1 MRISKFLLAMA
12 AAVMMLPSC
21 NTAPTRE
28 QRTDEALKAVMEEF
42 KTVGLAVA
50 VVKDGEFLYN
60 KSFGY
65 KDLENQIPLQNG
77 DVVRIASTS
86 KSFVATGIMQLV
98 EKGLLSLDD
107 DVSDLIGFKVR
118 NPHFPDTPITLR
130 MILSHTASIND
141 NGENY
146 FTLDHINPAVNGD
159 CADAYFTYGPGEGYN
174 YSNLGMNL
182 AGTILE
188 KISGVRFDNY
198 IRDNIIKP
206 LGLYGG
212 HNVDSLDASRFALI
226 YHLDENGEY
235 AVSDG
240 PYKSRADEMPN
251 YVLGY
256 SAPIFSPTGG
266 VKMSVEDLAKYVM
279 MHMNFGE
286 LNGVRII
293 SEESSKIMQTAVPFT
308 KGDAINTY
316 CLGLGEFPYQTDE
329 PKYNVPGNYLIGHS
343 AGSYGLSGIMLWSNS
358 DKWGMVAMAN
368 GLTNIPGKSF
378 LQTIATAVYHA
389 CVEEELK

>member
-1 MRISKFLLAMA
+1 MA
-12 AAVMMLPSC
+12 IAASVAIFTSC
-21 NTAPTRE
+21 SPTRE
-28 QRTDEALKAVMEEF
+28 QQTDEALKLIMDEY

-50 VVKDGEFLYN
+50 VVKDGEFIYN

-65 KDLENQIPLQNG
+65 KDLANKVPLQNG
-77 DVVRIASTS
+77 DIVRIASTS
-86 KSFVATGIMQLV
+86 KSFTATGIMQLV
-98 EKGLLSLDD
+98 DKGLLSLND
-107 DVSDLIGFKVR
+107 DVSDLIGFRVR
-118 NPHFPDTPITLR
+118 NPRYPDTPITLR

-146 FTLDHINPAVNGD
+146 FTLDHINPAINGD

-188 KISGVRFDNY
+188 KVSGVRFDNY

-212 HNVDSLDASRFALI
+212 HNVDSLDASKFALI
-226 YHLDENGEY
+226 YHLEDGEY
-235 AVSDG
+235 VVSDG
-240 PYKSRADEMPN
+240 PYKSRAEDMPN

-256 SAPIFSPTGG
+256 SSPIFSPTGG

-279 MHMNFGE
+279 MHINYGE

-293 SEESSKIMQTAVPFT
+293 SEESSRIMQTPVPFT
-308 KGDAINTY
+308 KGDAKNTY

-343 AGSYGLSGIMLWSNS
+343 AGSYGLSGIMLWSPS
-358 DKWGMVAMAN
+358 DKWGMVAMAT
-368 GLTNIPGKSF
+368 GLTPNGKSF
-378 LQTIATAVYHA
+378 LQAIATAVYHA

>member
-1 MRISKFLLAMA
+1 MKFFKFFLATTA
-12 AAVMMLPSC
+12 SVMLFASCTTGPS
-21 NTAPTRE
+21 RE
-28 QRTDEALKAVMEEF
+28 QRTDEALKVVMNDY

-50 VVKDGEFLYN
+50 VVKDGEFIYN

-65 KDLENQIPLQNG
+65 KDLANKIPLSNG
-77 DVVRIASTS
+77 DVVRIASAS
-86 KSFVATGIMQLV
+86 KSFTATGIMQLV
-98 EKGLLSLDD
+98 DKGLVSLDD

-159 CADAYFTYGPGEGYN
+159 CADAYFTYGPGEAYN

-182 AGTILE
+182 AGAILE

-226 YHLDENGEY
+226 YHLEDGEY

-240 PYKSRADEMPN
+240 PYTSRAAEMPN

-279 MHMNFGE
+279 MHINYGE
-286 LNGVRII
+286 LDGVRII
-293 SEESSKIMQTAVPFT
+293 SEKSAREMQTPVPFT

-329 PKYNVPGNYLIGHS
+329 PKYNVPGNYLVGHS
-343 AGSYGLSGIMLWSNS
+343 AGSYGLSGIMLWSTS
-358 DKWGMVAMAN
+358 DKWGMVAMAT

-378 LQTIATAVYHA
+378 LQRIATDVYNA
-389 CVEEELK
+389 CVKEQ

>member
-1 MRISKFLLAMA
+1 MRISGIFLALAA
-12 AAVMMLPSC
+12 SIVLFASC
-21 NTAPTRE
+21 TTARE
-28 QRTDEALKAVMEEF
+28 QRTDEALKSIMDEF

-65 KDLENQIPLQNG
+65 KDLANRIPLSNG
-77 DVVRIASTS
+77 DVVRIASAS
-86 KSFVATGIMQLV
+86 KSFTATGIMQLV
-98 EKGLLSLDD
+98 DKGLVSLDD

-182 AGTILE
+182 AGAILE
-188 KISGVRFDNY
+188 KISGVRFDVY
-198 IRDNIIKP
+198 IRENIINK

-212 HNVDSLDASRFALI
+212 HNVDSLDAGRFAMI
-226 YHLDENGEY
+226 YHLEDGEY
-235 AVSDG
+235 VLSDG
-240 PYKSRADEMPN
+240 PYKSRAEDMPN
-251 YVLGY
+251 YIIGY
-256 SAPIFSPTGG
+256 SAPVFSPTGG

-279 MHMNFGE
+279 MHINYGE
-286 LNGVRII
+286 LDGVRII
-293 SEESSKIMQTAVPFT
+293 SEESARAMQTPVPFT
-308 KGDAINTY
+308 KGDAVNTY
-316 CLGLGEFPYQTDE
+316 CLGLGQLPYQTDD

-343 AGSYGLSGIMLWSNS
+343 AGSYGLSGIMLWSPS
-358 DKWGMVAMAN
+358 DKWGIVAMAT
-368 GLTNIPGKSF
+368 GLTPVGGKSF
-378 LQTIATAVYHA
+378 LQAIATSVYNA
-389 CVEEELK
+389 CVKE

>member
-1 MRISKFLLAMA
+1 MRISKFFMA
-12 AAVMMLPSC
+12 IAASVAIFTSC
-21 NTAPTRE
+21 SPTRE
-28 QRTDEALKAVMEEF
+28 QQTDEALKLIMDEY

-50 VVKDGEFLYN
+50 VVKDGEFIYN

-65 KDLENQIPLQNG
+65 KDLANKVPLQNG
-77 DVVRIASTS
+77 DIVRIASTS
-86 KSFVATGIMQLV
+86 KSFTATGIMQLV
-98 EKGLLSLDD
+98 DKGLLSLND
-107 DVSDLIGFKVR
+107 DVSDLIGFRVR
-118 NPHFPDTPITLR
+118 NPRYPDTPITLR

-146 FTLDHINPAVNGD
+146 FTLDHINPAINGD

-188 KISGVRFDNY
+188 KVSGVRFDNY

-212 HNVDSLDASRFALI
+212 HNVDSLDASKFALI
-226 YHLDENGEY
+226 YHLEDGEY
-235 AVSDG
+235 VVSDG
-240 PYKSRADEMPN
+240 PYKSRAEDMPN

-279 MHMNFGE
+279 MHINYGE

-293 SEESSKIMQTAVPFT
+293 SEESSRIMQTPVPFT
-308 KGDAINTY
+308 KGDAKNTY

-343 AGSYGLSGIMLWSNS
+343 AGSYGLSGIMLWSPS
-358 DKWGMVAMAN
+358 DKWGMVAMAT
-368 GLTNIPGKSF
+368 GLTPNGKSF
-378 LQTIATAVYHA
+378 LQAIATAVYHA

>member
-1 MRISKFLLAMA
+1 MRISKFFMA
-12 AAVMMLPSC
+12 IAASLMVFASC
-21 NTAPTRE
+21 TPTRE
-28 QRTDEALKAVMEEF
+28 QRTDEALKLIMDEY

-50 VVKDGEFLYN
+50 VVKDGEFIYN

-65 KDLENQIPLQNG
+65 KDLANKIPLQNG
-77 DVVRIASTS
+77 DIVRIASTS
-86 KSFVATGIMQLV
+86 KSFTATGIMQLV
-98 EKGLLSLDD
+98 DKGLLSLDD
-107 DVSDLIGFKVR
+107 DVSDLIGFRVR
-118 NPHFPDTPITLR
+118 NPRYPDTPITLR

-146 FTLDHINPAVNGD
+146 FTLDHINPAINGD

-212 HNVDSLDASRFALI
+212 HNVDSLDASKFALI
-226 YHLDENGEY
+226 YHLEDGEY
-235 AVSDG
+235 VVSDG
-240 PYKSRADEMPN
+240 PYKSRAEDMPN

-279 MHMNFGE
+279 MHINYGE
-286 LNGVRII
+286 LNGVRIM
-293 SEESSKIMQTAVPFT
+293 SEESSKIMQTPVPFT
-308 KGDAINTY
+308 KGDAKNTY

-343 AGSYGLSGIMLWSNS
+343 AGSYGLSGIMLWSPS
-358 DKWGMVAMAN
+358 DKWGMVAMAT
-368 GLTNIPGKSF
+368 GLTPNGKSF
-378 LQTIATAVYHA
+378 LQAIATAVYHA
-389 CVEEELK
+389 CVEE

>member
-1 MRISKFLLAMA
+1 MHIFRFLPVIA
-12 AAVMMLPSC
+12 ASLVMLLSC
-21 NTAPTRE
+21 TPTRE
-28 QRTDEALKAVMEEF
+28 QRTDEALKVIMDEYN
-42 KTVGLAVA
+42 TVGLAVA
-50 VVKDGEFLYN
+50 VVKDGKFIYN

-65 KDLENQIPLQNG
+65 KDLANKIPLQNG
-77 DVVRIASTS
+77 DIVRIASAS
-86 KSFVATGIMQLV
+86 KSFTATGLMQLV
-98 EKGLLSLDD
+98 DKGLVSLDD
-107 DVSDLIGFKVR
+107 DVSDLIGFRVR
-118 NPHFPDTPITLR
+118 NPHHPNTPITLR

-174 YSNLGMNL
+174 YSNMGMNL
-182 AGTILE
+182 AGAILE

-226 YHLDENGEY
+226 YRNVDGEWV
-235 AVSDG
+235 ASDG
-240 PYKSRADEMPN
+240 PYKSRAEDMPG
-251 YVLGY
+251 YILGY

-279 MHMNFGE
+279 MHINYGQ

-293 SEESSKIMQTAVPFT
+293 SEESSRIMQTPVPFT
-308 KGDAINTY
+308 KGDAKNTY

-343 AGSYGLSGIMLWSNS
+343 AGSYGLSGIMLWSPS
-358 DKWGMVAMAN
+358 DKWGMVAMAT
-368 GLTNIPGKSF
+368 GLTPVPGKSF
-378 LQTIATAVYHA
+378 LQRIATDVYHA
-389 CVEEELK
+389 CVEE

>member
-1 MRISKFLLAMA
+1 MA
-12 AAVMMLPSC
+12 IAASVAIFTSC
-21 NTAPTRE
+21 SPTRE
-28 QRTDEALKAVMEEF
+28 QQTDEALKLIMDEY

-50 VVKDGEFLYN
+50 VVKDGEFIYN

-65 KDLENQIPLQNG
+65 KDLANKIPLQNG
-77 DVVRIASTS
+77 DIVRIASTS
-86 KSFVATGIMQLV
+86 KSFTATGIMQLV
-98 EKGLLSLDD
+98 DKGLLSLND
-107 DVSDLIGFKVR
+107 DVSDLIGFRVR
-118 NPHFPDTPITLR
+118 NPRYPDTPITLR

-146 FTLDHINPAVNGD
+146 FTLDHINPAINGD
-159 CADAYFTYGPGEGYN
+159 CDDAYFTYGPGEGYN

-188 KISGVRFDNY
+188 KVSGVRFDNY

-212 HNVDSLDASRFALI
+212 HNVDSLDASKFALI
-226 YHLDENGEY
+226 YHLEDGEY
-235 AVSDG
+235 VVSDG
-240 PYKSRADEMPN
+240 PYKSRAEDMPN

-279 MHMNFGE
+279 MHINYGE

-293 SEESSKIMQTAVPFT
+293 SEESSRIMQTPVPFT
-308 KGDAINTY
+308 KGDAKNTY

-343 AGSYGLSGIMLWSNS
+343 AGSYGLSGIMLWSPS
-358 DKWGMVAMAN
+358 DKWGMVAMAT
-368 GLTNIPGKSF
+368 GLTPNGKSF
-378 LQTIATAVYHA
+378 LQAIATAVYHA

>member
-1 MRISKFLLAMA
+1 MRLSKILLALA
-12 AAVMMLPSC
+12 ASVVLFASC
-21 NTAPTRE
+21 TPTRE
-28 QRTDEALKAVMEEF
+28 QRTDEAVKALMDEF
-42 KTVGLAVA
+42 KTVGMAVA

-65 KDLENQIPLQNG
+65 KDLATKTPLSNG
-77 DVVRIASTS
+77 DLVRIASTS
-86 KSFVATGIMQLV
+86 KSFTATGIMQLV
-98 EKGLLSLDD
+98 DKGLVSLND

-182 AGTILE
+182 AGAILE
-188 KISGVRFDNY
+188 KISGVRFDVY
-198 IRDNIIKP
+198 IRENIINK

-212 HNVDSLDASRFALI
+212 HNVDSLDASRFAMI
-226 YHLDENGEY
+226 YHLEDGEY
-235 AVSDG
+235 VLSDG
-240 PYKSRADEMPN
+240 PYKSRAEEMPN

-279 MHMNFGE
+279 MHINYGE

-293 SEESSKIMQTAVPFT
+293 SEESARIMQTPVPFT
-308 KGDAINTY
+308 KGDEINNY
-316 CLGLGEFPYQTDE
+316 CLGLGQLPYQTDD

-343 AGSYGLSGIMLWSNS
+343 AGSYGLSGIMLWSPS
-358 DKWGMVAMAN
+358 DKWGIVAMAT
-368 GLTNIPGKSF
+368 GLTPVEGKSF
-378 LQTIATAVYHA
+378 LQTTATKIYNA
-389 CVEEELK
+389 CVKE

>member
-1 MRISKFLLAMA
+1 MA
-12 AAVMMLPSC
+12 IAASVAIFTSC
-21 NTAPTRE
+21 SPTRE
-28 QRTDEALKAVMEEF
+28 QQTDEALKLIMDEY

-50 VVKDGEFLYN
+50 VVKDGEFIYN

-65 KDLENQIPLQNG
+65 KDLANKVPLQNG
-77 DVVRIASTS
+77 DIVRIASTS
-86 KSFVATGIMQLV
+86 KSFTATGIMQLV
-98 EKGLLSLDD
+98 DKGLLSLND
-107 DVSDLIGFKVR
+107 DVSDLIGFRVR
-118 NPHFPDTPITLR
+118 NPRYPDTPITLR

-146 FTLDHINPAVNGD
+146 FTLDHINPAINGD

-188 KISGVRFDNY
+188 KVSGVRFDNY

-212 HNVDSLDASRFALI
+212 HNVDSLDASKFALI
-226 YHLDENGEY
+226 YHLEDGEY
-235 AVSDG
+235 VVSDG
-240 PYKSRADEMPN
+240 PYKSRAEDMPN

-279 MHMNFGE
+279 MHINYGE

-293 SEESSKIMQTAVPFT
+293 SEESSRIMQTPVPFT
-308 KGDAINTY
+308 KGDAKNTY

-343 AGSYGLSGIMLWSNS
+343 AGSYGLSGIMLWSPS
-358 DKWGMVAMAN
+358 DKWGMVAMAT
-368 GLTNIPGKSF
+368 GLTPNGKSF
-378 LQTIATAVYHA
+378 LQAIATAVYHA

>member
-1 MRISKFLLAMA
+1 MRISKFFMA
-12 AAVMMLPSC
+12 IAASVAIFTSC
-21 NTAPTRE
+21 SPTRE
-28 QRTDEALKAVMEEF
+28 QQTDEALKLIMDEY

-50 VVKDGEFLYN
+50 VVKDGEFIYN

-65 KDLENQIPLQNG
+65 KDLANKVPLQNG
-77 DVVRIASTS
+77 DIVRIASTS
-86 KSFVATGIMQLV
+86 KSFTATGIMQLV
-98 EKGLLSLDD
+98 DKGLLSLND
-107 DVSDLIGFKVR
+107 DVSDLIGFRVR
-118 NPHFPDTPITLR
+118 NPRYPDTPITLR

-146 FTLDHINPAVNGD
+146 FTLDHINPAINGD

-188 KISGVRFDNY
+188 KVSGVRFDNY

-212 HNVDSLDASRFALI
+212 HNVDSLDASKFALI
-226 YHLDENGEY
+226 YHLEDGEY
-235 AVSDG
+235 VVSDG
-240 PYKSRADEMPN
+240 PYKSRAEDMPN

-256 SAPIFSPTGG
+256 SSPIFSPTGG

-279 MHMNFGE
+279 MHINYGE

-293 SEESSKIMQTAVPFT
+293 SEESSRIMQTPVPFT
-308 KGDAINTY
+308 KGDAKNTY

-343 AGSYGLSGIMLWSNS
+343 AGSYGLSGIMLWSPS
-358 DKWGMVAMAN
+358 DKWGMVAMAT
-368 GLTNIPGKSF
+368 GLTPNGKSF
-378 LQTIATAVYHA
+378 LQAIATAVYHA

>member
-1 MRISKFLLAMA
+1 MA
-12 AAVMMLPSC
+12 IAASLMVFASC
-21 NTAPTRE
+21 TPTRE
-28 QRTDEALKAVMEEF
+28 QRTDEALKLIMDEY

-50 VVKDGEFLYN
+50 VVKDGEFIYN

-65 KDLENQIPLQNG
+65 KDLANKVPLQNG
-77 DVVRIASTS
+77 DIVRIASTS
-86 KSFVATGIMQLV
+86 KSFTATGIMQLV
-98 EKGLLSLDD
+98 DKGLLSLND
-107 DVSDLIGFKVR
+107 DVSDLIGFRVR
-118 NPHFPDTPITLR
+118 NPRYPDTPITLR

-146 FTLDHINPAVNGD
+146 FTLDHINPAINGD

-188 KISGVRFDNY
+188 KVSGVRFDNY

-212 HNVDSLDASRFALI
+212 HNVDSLDASKFALI
-226 YHLDENGEY
+226 YHLEDGEY
-235 AVSDG
+235 VVSDG
-240 PYKSRADEMPN
+240 PYKSRAEDMPN

-279 MHMNFGE
+279 MHINYGE

-293 SEESSKIMQTAVPFT
+293 SEESSRIMQTPVPFT
-308 KGDAINTY
+308 KGDAKNTY

-343 AGSYGLSGIMLWSNS
+343 AGSYGLSGIMLWSPS
-358 DKWGMVAMAN
+358 DKWGMVAMAT
-368 GLTNIPGKSF
+368 GLTPNGKSF
-378 LQTIATAVYHA
+378 LQAIATAVYHA

>member
-1 MRISKFLLAMA
+1 MHTSKVLLAVV
-12 AAVMMLPSC
+12 AAVTMFTC
-21 NTAPTRE
+21 CTPTRE
-28 QRTDEALKAVMEEF
+28 QRTDEALKAIIDEYNA
-42 KTVGLAVA
+42 VGLAVA

-65 KDLENQIPLQNG
+65 KDLANKVPLQNG
-77 DVVRIASTS
+77 DIVRIASAS
-86 KSFVATGIMQLV
+86 KSFTATGLMQLV
-98 EKGLLSLDD
+98 DRGLISLDD
-107 DVSDLIGFKVR
+107 DVSDLIGFRVR
-118 NPHFPDTPITLR
+118 NPHHPDTPITLK

-146 FTLDHINPAVNGD
+146 FTLDHINPAINGD

-182 AGTILE
+182 AGAILE

-198 IRDNIIKP
+198 IRDNIIRP

-212 HNVDSLDASRFALI
+212 HNVDSLDASKFALI
-226 YHLDENGEY
+226 YRLKDGVY

-240 PYKSRADEMPN
+240 PYKSRAEDMPN
-251 YVLGY
+251 YIMGY

-266 VKMSVEDLAKYVM
+266 VKISVEDLAKYVM
-279 MHMNFGE
+279 MHINYGE

-293 SEESSKIMQTAVPFT
+293 STESAKAMQTPVPFT
-308 KGDAINTY
+308 KGDEINTY

-343 AGSYGLSGIMLWSNS
+343 AGSYGLSGIMLWSPS
-358 DKWGMVAMAN
+358 DKWGMVAMAT
-368 GLTNIPGKSF
+368 GLSPVPGKSF
-378 LQTIATAVYHA
+378 LQVIATAVYHA
-389 CVEEELK
+389 CVEEELE

>member
-1 MRISKFLLAMA
+1 MA
-12 AAVMMLPSC
+12 IAASLMVFASC
-21 NTAPTRE
+21 TPTRE
-28 QRTDEALKAVMEEF
+28 QRTDEALKLIMDEY

-50 VVKDGEFLYN
+50 VVKDGEFIYN

-65 KDLENQIPLQNG
+65 KDLANKIPLQNG
-77 DVVRIASTS
+77 DIVRIASTS
-86 KSFVATGIMQLV
+86 KSFTATGIMQLV
-98 EKGLLSLDD
+98 DKGLLSLDD
-107 DVSDLIGFKVR
+107 DVSDLIGFRVR
-118 NPHFPDTPITLR
+118 NPRYPDTPITLR

-146 FTLDHINPAVNGD
+146 FTLDHINPAINGD

-212 HNVDSLDASRFALI
+212 HNVDSLDASKFALI
-226 YHLDENGEY
+226 YHLEDGEY
-235 AVSDG
+235 VVSDG
-240 PYKSRADEMPN
+240 PYKSRAEDMPN

-279 MHMNFGE
+279 MHINYGE
-286 LNGVRII
+286 LNGVRIM
-293 SEESSKIMQTAVPFT
+293 SEESSKIMQTPVPFT
-308 KGDAINTY
+308 KGDAKNTY

-343 AGSYGLSGIMLWSNS
+343 AGSYGLSGIMLWSPS
-358 DKWGMVAMAN
+358 DKWGMVAMAT
-368 GLTNIPGKSF
+368 GLTPNGKSF
-378 LQTIATAVYHA
+378 LQAIATAVYHA
-389 CVEEELK
+389 CVEE

>member
-1 MRISKFLLAMA
+1 MRILNVLMVA
-12 AAVMMLPSC
+12 AASVMMLASC
-21 NTAPTRE
+21 STTPTRE
-28 QRTDEALKAVMEEF
+28 QRTDEALKVIMDDY

-65 KDLENQIPLQNG
+65 KDLANKIPLQNG
-77 DVVRIASTS
+77 DVVRIASAS
-86 KSFVATGIMQLV
+86 KSFTATGIMQLV
-98 EKGLLSLDD
+98 DKGLVSLDD

-118 NPHFPDTPITLR
+118 NPHHPDTPITLR

-182 AGTILE
+182 AGAILE

-198 IRDNIIKP
+198 IRENIIKP

-212 HNVDSLDASRFALI
+212 HNVDSLDASKFALI
-226 YHLDENGEY
+226 YRPDENGEY

-240 PYKSRADEMPN
+240 PYKSRAEDMPN

-279 MHMNFGE
+279 MHINHGE

-329 PKYNVPGNYLIGHS
+329 SKYNVPGNYLIGHS
-343 AGSYGLSGIMLWSNS
+343 AGSYGLSGIMLWSPS
-358 DKWGMVAMAN
+358 DKWGMVAMAT

-378 LQTIATAVYHA
+378 LQRIATDVYNA
-389 CVEEELK
+389 CVKE

>member
-1 MRISKFLLAMA
+1 MTISRLLMA
-12 AAVMMLPSC
+12 IAASVAIFTSC
-21 NTAPTRE
+21 SPTRE
-28 QRTDEALKAVMEEF
+28 QQTDEALKLIMDEY

-50 VVKDGEFLYN
+50 VVKDGEFIYN

-65 KDLENQIPLQNG
+65 KDLANKIPLQNG
-77 DVVRIASTS
+77 DIVRIASTS
-86 KSFVATGIMQLV
+86 KSFTATGIMQLV
-98 EKGLLSLDD
+98 DKGLLSLNY
-107 DVSDLIGFKVR
+107 DVSDLIGFRVR
-118 NPHFPDTPITLR
+118 NPRYPDTPITLR

-146 FTLDHINPAVNGD
+146 FTLDHINPAINGD
-159 CADAYFTYGPGEGYN
+159 CDDAYFTYGPGEGYN

-188 KISGVRFDNY
+188 KVSGVRFDNY

-212 HNVDSLDASRFALI
+212 HNVDSLDASKFALI
-226 YHLDENGEY
+226 YHLEDGEY
-235 AVSDG
+235 VVSDG
-240 PYKSRADEMPN
+240 PYKSRAEDMPN

-279 MHMNFGE
+279 MHINYGE

-293 SEESSKIMQTAVPFT
+293 SEESSRIMQTPVPFT
-308 KGDAINTY
+308 KGDAKNTY

-343 AGSYGLSGIMLWSNS
+343 AGSYGLSGIMLWSPS
-358 DKWGMVAMAN
+358 DKWGMVAMAT
-368 GLTNIPGKSF
+368 GLTPNGKSF
-378 LQTIATAVYHA
+378 LQAIATAVYHA

>member
-1 MRISKFLLAMA
+1 MRISKFFMA
-12 AAVMMLPSC
+12 IAASVAIFTSC
-21 NTAPTRE
+21 SPTRE
-28 QRTDEALKAVMEEF
+28 QQTDEALKLIMDEY

-50 VVKDGEFLYN
+50 VVKDGEFIYN

-65 KDLENQIPLQNG
+65 KDLANNVPLQNG
-77 DVVRIASTS
+77 DIVRIASTS
-86 KSFVATGIMQLV
+86 KSFTATGIMQLV
-98 EKGLLSLDD
+98 DKGLLSLND
-107 DVSDLIGFKVR
+107 DVSDLIGFRVR
-118 NPHFPDTPITLR
+118 NPRYPDTPITLR

-146 FTLDHINPAVNGD
+146 FTLDHINPAINGD

-188 KISGVRFDNY
+188 KVSGVRFDNY

-212 HNVDSLDASRFALI
+212 HNVDSLDASKFALI
-226 YHLDENGEY
+226 YHLEDGEY
-235 AVSDG
+235 VVSDG
-240 PYKSRADEMPN
+240 PYKSRAEDMPN

-279 MHMNFGE
+279 MHINYGE

-293 SEESSKIMQTAVPFT
+293 SEESSRIMQTPVPFT
-308 KGDAINTY
+308 KGDAKNTY

-343 AGSYGLSGIMLWSNS
+343 AGSYGLSGIMLWSPS
-358 DKWGMVAMAN
+358 DKWGMVAMAT
-368 GLTNIPGKSF
+368 GLTPNGKSF
-378 LQTIATAVYHA
+378 LQAIATAVYHA

>member
-1 MRISKFLLAMA
+1 MTISRLFMA
-12 AAVMMLPSC
+12 IAASVAIFTSC
-21 NTAPTRE
+21 SPTRE
-28 QRTDEALKAVMEEF
+28 QQTDEALKLIMDEY

-50 VVKDGEFLYN
+50 VVKDGEFIYN

-65 KDLENQIPLQNG
+65 KDLANKVPLQNG
-77 DVVRIASTS
+77 DIVRIASTS
-86 KSFVATGIMQLV
+86 KSFTATGIMQLV
-98 EKGLLSLDD
+98 DKGLLSLND
-107 DVSDLIGFKVR
+107 DVSDLIGFRVR
-118 NPHFPDTPITLR
+118 NPRYPDTPITLR

-146 FTLDHINPAVNGD
+146 FTLDHINPAINGD

-174 YSNLGMNL
+174 YTNLGMNL

-188 KISGVRFDNY
+188 KVSGVRFDNY

-212 HNVDSLDASRFALI
+212 HNVDSLDASKFALI
-226 YHLDENGEY
+226 YHLEDGEY
-235 AVSDG
+235 VVSDG
-240 PYKSRADEMPN
+240 PYKSRAEDMPN

-279 MHMNFGE
+279 MHINYGE

-293 SEESSKIMQTAVPFT
+293 SEESSRIMQTPVPFT
-308 KGDAINTY
+308 KGDAKNTY

-343 AGSYGLSGIMLWSNS
+343 AGSYGLSGIMLWSPS
-358 DKWGMVAMAN
+358 DKWGMVAMAT
-368 GLTNIPGKSF
+368 GLTPNGKSF
-378 LQTIATAVYHA
+378 LQAIATAVYHA

>member
-1 MRISKFLLAMA
+1 MA
-12 AAVMMLPSC
+12 IAASLMVFASC
-21 NTAPTRE
+21 TPTRE
-28 QRTDEALKAVMEEF
+28 QRTDEALKLIMDEY

-50 VVKDGEFLYN
+50 VVKDGEFIYN

-65 KDLENQIPLQNG
+65 KDLANKIPLQNG
-77 DVVRIASTS
+77 DIVRITSTS
-86 KSFVATGIMQLV
+86 KSFTATGIMQLV
-98 EKGLLSLDD
+98 DKGLLSLDD
-107 DVSDLIGFKVR
+107 DVSDLIGFRVR
-118 NPHFPDTPITLR
+118 NPRYPDTPITLR

-146 FTLDHINPAVNGD
+146 FTLDHINPAINGD

-212 HNVDSLDASRFALI
+212 HNVDSLDASKFALI
-226 YHLDENGEY
+226 YHLEDGEY
-235 AVSDG
+235 VVSDG
-240 PYKSRADEMPN
+240 PYKSRAEDMPN

-279 MHMNFGE
+279 MHINYGE
-286 LNGVRII
+286 LNGVRIM
-293 SEESSKIMQTAVPFT
+293 SEESSKIMQTPVPFT
-308 KGDAINTY
+308 KGDAKNTY

-343 AGSYGLSGIMLWSNS
+343 AGSYGLSGIMLWSPS
-358 DKWGMVAMAN
+358 DKWGMVAMAT
-368 GLTNIPGKSF
+368 GLTPNGKSF
-378 LQTIATAVYHA
+378 LQAIATAVYHA
-389 CVEEELK
+389 CVEE